1 MFISLASFVPEF
13 LTQGKE
19 RKKQKEGKDGREV
32 WEGKENMKGKCGS
45 PLPRQDSRE
54 TEGQK
59 PEYVYI
65 YSDPIYI

>member
-19 RKKQKEGKDGREV
+19 RKKQKDGREV

-45 PLPRQDSRE
+45 PLPRQDS
-54 TEGQK
+54 
-59 PEYVYI
+59 
-65 YSDPIYI
+65 